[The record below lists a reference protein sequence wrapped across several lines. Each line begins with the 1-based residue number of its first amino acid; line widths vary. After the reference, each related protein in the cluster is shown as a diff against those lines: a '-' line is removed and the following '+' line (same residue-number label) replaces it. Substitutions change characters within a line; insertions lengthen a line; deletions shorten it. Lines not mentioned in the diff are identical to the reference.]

1 MPLPY
6 RDGPS
11 GLMALMDKVTQQ
23 AKELGGV
30 ADIPAAEGIQNVPVG
45 TMLAQIE
52 QATKVMAAAHKGM
65 HNAQSNEFK
74 LILDLFRDN
83 PEDFWRGNKVC
94 PKNYWNEEKFLNA
107 LDAVQLV
114 PVSDPNVPSHLH
126 RVMKAI

>member
-65 HNAQSNEFK
+65 HTAQSEEIQ
-74 LILDLFRDN
+74 LLVDLFRKH
-83 PEDFWRGNKVC
+83 PEDLLESDGDNLEGWDAAQ
-94 PKNYWNEEKFLNA
+94 LLAA
-107 LDAVQLV
+107 LPNVQLV
-114 PVSDPNVPSHLH
+114 PVPDPNAPIH
-126 RVMKAI
+126 I